1 MYIWTE
7 QEQVP
12 PPHNLSVCE
21 ILTLIFWWLG
31 GGMKGFQM
39 WNIKD

>member
-12 PPHNLSVCE
+12 PPPQPLCLWNFNFNLLVA
-21 ILTLIFWWLG
+21 G

-39 WNIKD
+39 WNMKD